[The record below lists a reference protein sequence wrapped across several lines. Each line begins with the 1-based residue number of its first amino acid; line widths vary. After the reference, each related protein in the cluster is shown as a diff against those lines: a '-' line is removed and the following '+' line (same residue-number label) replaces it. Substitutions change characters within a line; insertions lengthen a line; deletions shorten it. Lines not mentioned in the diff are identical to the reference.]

1 MYIDDFPWWNVQI
14 SIPLTRDE
22 WECIKGSL
30 ELTLHDRC
38 IGNEG
43 EMERHIID
51 RIEKNLRI
59 E

>member
-1 MYIDDFPWWNVQI
+1 MYNDYSPWWDAQI
-14 SIPLTRDE
+14 GIAFTRDE

-43 EMERHIID
+43 EMERNIID
-51 RIEKNLRI
+51 RIEKNLGV

>member
-1 MYIDDFPWWNVQI
+1 MYNDYFPWWDAQI
-14 SIPLTRDE
+14 GISFTREE

-30 ELTLHDRC
+30 ELTIHDRC

-43 EMERHIID
+43 EMERNIID
-51 RIEKNLRI
+51 RIERNLRI